1 VTVSTEDIKQLRAMT
16 GAGVLECRKALEEAG
31 GDMNKAVEILR
42 EKGVAK
48 AAKKADREAHEGIIG
63 HYVHTGARVAAL
75 VELNCETDF
84 VARTPEFQQLAH
96 DLAMQVVAAS
106 PQYIR
111 PEDIPPEVLER
122 EKAIYRA
129 QLADS
134 GKPAEVI
141 EKVVEGKLQKFYEE
155 ACLLNQPFIKDGN
168 ITVGELIT
176 QAIAKMGE
184 NIVVRRFVRFS
195 VGE

>member
-1 VTVSTEDIKQLRAMT
+1 MTVSMEDIKQLRAMT

-48 AAKKADREAHEGIIG
+48 AAKKASREAHEGIIG
-63 HYVHTGARVAAL
+63 HYVHTGSRVAAM

-111 PEDIPPEVLER
+111 PEDIPAEVLER
-122 EKAIYRA
+122 EKNIYRA

-141 EKVVEGKLQKFYEE
+141 EKIVEGKLQKFYEE

-176 QAIAKMGE
+176 QTIAKMGE
-184 NIVVRRFVRFS
+184 NIIVRRFVRFS